1 MKHLLK
7 NKLFKIIL
15 SVTMMLSLS
24 GCIIGEGEIT
34 LNADGSGFSIF
45 NIGFSKLIFDKVES
59 NPEIGFGWDYTTEN
73 INGHDYYITRG
84 LTDSF
89 ETITDANSNR
99 SIIHMFV
106 ARDFGDV
113 QFKPIVNGFKLS
125 IEIVDIKE
133 EDFMELPEFE
143 NISHETME
151 GMTAVDLVA
160 GKADNLYLDLKVN
173 MPYPVKQISGN
184 TQGVVING
192 KTIELDYVTILENG
206 PTELI
211 FESITEKT
219 ENLFKDVPN
228 SLWCSKAVNSLA
240 ISAIVNGYGDGN
252 FYPEKTLNIEELS
265 TIFSRLLEANTERQ
279 QDYDIDIHNLLGRIQ
294 KIVFMDKPIPTT
306 GEVYLNTMV
315 TREEAIFT
323 IYTMQNRDY
332 FMSPFTFPIVRE
344 IDPNSILDL
353 DEINPKFRD
362 GVINIYNTGVINGST
377 DGKFHPKDK
386 ITRGEVCQIL
396 YNAGLFGEN
405 LPYIKET

>member
-1 MKHLLK
+1 M
-7 NKLFKIIL
+7 
-15 SVTMMLSLS
+15 
-24 GCIIGEGEIT
+24 
-34 LNADGSGFSIF
+34 
-45 NIGFSKLIFDKVES
+45 
-59 NPEIGFGWDYTTEN
+59 
-73 INGHDYYITRG
+73 
-84 LTDSF
+84 
-89 ETITDANSNR
+89 
-99 SIIHMFV
+99 
-106 ARDFGDV
+106 
-113 QFKPIVNGFKLS
+113 
-125 IEIVDIKE
+125 
-133 EDFMELPEFE
+133 
-143 NISHETME
+143 
-151 GMTAVDLVA
+151 
-160 GKADNLYLDLKVN
+160 
-173 MPYPVKQISGN
+173 
-184 TQGVVING
+184 
-192 KTIELDYVTILENG
+192 
-206 PTELI
+206 
-211 FESITEKT
+211 
-219 ENLFKDVPN
+219 
-228 SLWCSKAVNSLA
+228 
-240 ISAIVNGYGDGN
+240 NGYGDGN

-362 GVINIYNTGVINGST
+362 GVINIYNAGVINGST